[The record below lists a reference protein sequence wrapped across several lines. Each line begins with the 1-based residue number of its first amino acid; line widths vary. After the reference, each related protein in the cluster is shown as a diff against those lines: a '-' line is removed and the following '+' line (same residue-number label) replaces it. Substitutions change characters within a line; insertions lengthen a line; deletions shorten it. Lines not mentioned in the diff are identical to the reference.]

1 MEFWLGCIIA
11 ERGND
16 MCKINVEEKIAIY
29 ARVALHRNNNLEKQ
43 IDKIKKAVGGDCY
56 NVYAEVASGLKT
68 TREERG
74 EWFRL
79 LDDIERGTIN
89 SIYLTGYDRIARDY
103 IFTETMLK
111 KLERVGCEIHQII

>member
-1 MEFWLGCIIA
+1 MEFWFGRFVA
-11 ERGND
+11 KGEND

-56 NVYAEVASGLKT
+56 NVYAEVASGLET
-68 TREERG
+68 TREGRK

-79 LDDIERGTIN
+79 LDDIEKGTIN
-89 SIYLTGYDRIARDY
+89 SIYLTGYDRITRDY
-103 IFTETMLK
+103 IFAERMLK
-111 KLERVGCEIHQII
+111 KLERLGYEIHQII